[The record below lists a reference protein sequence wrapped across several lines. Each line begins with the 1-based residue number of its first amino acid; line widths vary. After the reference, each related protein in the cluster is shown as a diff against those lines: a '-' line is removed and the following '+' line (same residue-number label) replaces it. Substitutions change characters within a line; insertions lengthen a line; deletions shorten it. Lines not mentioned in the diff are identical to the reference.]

1 MDFFDK
7 LGESLAMAGK
17 DVTQK
22 AKDVSEIA
30 KLKLDIKS
38 KEDYVQKQYM
48 ALGLAYYEKHKDEE
62 GIEEAEQFFLIKEAM
77 EEIERMKAEVLR
89 IQGSAECPK
98 CRAKM
103 PEGATFC
110 SSCGTKM
117 DDMYEEEA

>member
-1 MDFFDK
+1 MEFFDK
-7 LGESLAMAGK
+7 LGESLVTAGK

-38 KEDYVQKQYM
+38 KEDYVQKQYA

-62 GIEEAEQFFLIKEAM
+62 GIEEAEQFFLIGEAK

-89 IQGSAECPK
+89 LHGSAECPK
-98 CRAKM
+98 CGATM

-110 SSCGTKM
+110 SSCGTKL
-117 DDMYEEEA
+117 DDIYEEE